1 VGENEYAEFQKNK
14 HYQTVEAIA
23 LQERAQVVAV
33 SCEIESQISKLPD
46 ADKPMFLESIGAT
59 ESGLNRLIKKTYA
72 LLGLA
77 TYFTVGSDECK
88 AWTFKLGMK
97 APQCAGVIHSDFEK
111 GFIKA
116 EIYHYDDFVKFRS
129 ELAIKEAGKL
139 RMEGK
144 EYVVKD
150 GDIIFYR
157 FNV

>member
-1 VGENEYAEFQKNK
+1 
-14 HYQTVEAIA
+14 
-23 LQERAQVVAV
+23 
-33 SCEIESQISKLPD
+33 
-46 ADKPMFLESIGAT
+46 
-59 ESGLNRLIKKTYA
+59 
-72 LLGLA
+72 
-77 TYFTVGSDECK
+77 
-88 AWTFKLGMK
+88 MK

-116 EIYHYDDFVKFRS
+116 EIYHYDDFVKYRS